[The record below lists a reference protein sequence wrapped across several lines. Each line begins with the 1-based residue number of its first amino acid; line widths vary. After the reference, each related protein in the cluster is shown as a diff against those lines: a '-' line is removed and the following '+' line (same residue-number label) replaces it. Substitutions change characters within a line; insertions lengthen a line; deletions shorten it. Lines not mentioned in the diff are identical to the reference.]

1 MLSWKLYFLGE
12 IKTNTISI
20 IEINIIFQSNK
31 KYRNKKQGKA
41 SGDKVKESQEEKNL
55 CQER

>member
-1 MLSWKLYFLGE
+1 MRSTE
-12 IKTNTISI
+12 TKTK
-20 IEINIIFQSNK
+20 ERK
-31 KYRNKKQGKA
+31 KKKQGKA